1 MLELSTDRINS
12 KSPYTV
18 IQSKDGDFL
27 FHSENGVDYNIA
39 FIEEFEIGECES
51 YQLSIANIN
60 NARGSHDPK
69 IRQTIFAII
78 DEFFYSNQ
86 NVLLYIC
93 DSSDGREA
101 IRNRL
106 FLSWFTSSGNKE
118 KYIIQTA
125 ESRVEGVGFYIAII
139 VESSNPRLAAIIKD
153 FKDSADN
160 LSK

>member
-1 MLELSTDRINS
+1 MLSLSTDRINS
-12 KSPYTV
+12 MSPYTV
-18 IQSKDGDFL
+18 IQCKDGDFL
-27 FHSENGVDYNIA
+27 FHSENGVDYNVG
-39 FIEEFEIGECES
+39 FIEEFEIGGCQS

-60 NARGSHDPK
+60 NAHGSYDPG
-69 IRQTIFAII
+69 IRQTILAII

-106 FLSWFTSSGNKE
+106 FLSWFSASEGE
-118 KYIIQTA
+118 AKYTLRTA
-125 ESRVEGVGFYIAII
+125 ESIVEGIGFYVAII
-139 VESSNPRLAAIIKD
+139 VDNTNPKLEAILRDFEDSSEH
-153 FKDSADN
+153 